1 MPKDSTIKHF
11 RSTTAGAAPGAST
24 LQSGELAIN
33 LTDKKLYCGDIT
45 GTSHFELTR
54 LAAAASTA
62 GALTVQLADTNG
74 YLTGPPSGVLYWHIV
89 EERLTATAAQVGLVN
104 IYNDDF
110 DERIV
115 EGVGNPSRRIHIRQQ
130 SGGEIHVGDSGLQ
143 GNTTIGLMVDENN
156 NQIVS
161 YGDFKVEPDV
171 GANTAG
177 DFTVAGSTTLSADL
191 AVNGGDITTTVTGTA
206 SLFNTNCTTL
216 NIGQAATAI
225 SVGATTGT
233 TTFRNGIVAPA
244 GTSTL
249 APIKLVA
256 GTNQTAASA
265 GSLEYDGKAFY
276 ATTAGGR
283 TALSGDHFAVV
294 TTTRGINNSTAAQ
307 AVFDSAN
314 DTITLAPSTTYAFEG
329 LYRIASGTTSHSTEV
344 IFQELSQGGLAP
356 GATWYWFA
364 LTHALAAGST
374 AKAQDTVHF
383 TSSAGGA
390 VNSASTSALTTVWFR
405 GTVTTPSDYD
415 GVVTPQ
421 IKFGAAPGGTNQIGV
436 GTYIKFTPIGTNSVQ
451 SVGPWS

>member
-1 MPKDSTIKHF
+1 
-11 RSTTAGAAPGAST
+11 
-24 LQSGELAIN
+24 
-33 LTDKKLYCGDIT
+33 
-45 GTSHFELTR
+45 
-54 LAAAASTA
+54 
-62 GALTVQLADTNG
+62 
-74 YLTGPPSGVLYWHIV
+74 LTGPPSGVLYWHIT
-89 EERLTATAAQVGLVN
+89 EERLTATEGQFGLVN
-104 IYNDDF
+104 LYTDEG

-115 EGVGNPSRRIHIRQQ
+115 EGTGNPVRRFHIRQE
-130 SGGEIHVGDSGLQ
+130 SGGELHVGDSCLH

-244 GTSTL
+244 GTASL

-294 TTTRGINNSTAAQ
+294 TTTRGIGGGTHAQ

-314 DTITLAPSTTYAFEG
+314 DAITLAPSTTYAFEG
-329 LYRIASGTTSHSTEV
+329 LYRIVSGTTSHSTEV
-344 IFQELSQGGLAP
+344 IFQELAVISG

-383 TSSAGGA
+383 TSHAGGA
-390 VNSASTSALTTVWFR
+390 VNSVSTSALTTVWFR
-405 GTVTTPSDYD
+405 GTIKTPSDYD

-421 IKFGAAPGGTNQIGV
+421 IRFTTAPGGTNQIGV
-436 GTYIKFTPIGTNSVQ
+436 GTYIKFTPIGTDSVQ